1 MSHLSLT
8 VKELLGMSNDLASS
22 MLLRV
27 AGFNLKFKDIYYP
40 IEFICFI
47 IRDDRIQ
54 KLMKVGLLLAEQP
67 A

>member
-1 MSHLSLT
+1 
-8 VKELLGMSNDLASS
+8 MSNDLASS